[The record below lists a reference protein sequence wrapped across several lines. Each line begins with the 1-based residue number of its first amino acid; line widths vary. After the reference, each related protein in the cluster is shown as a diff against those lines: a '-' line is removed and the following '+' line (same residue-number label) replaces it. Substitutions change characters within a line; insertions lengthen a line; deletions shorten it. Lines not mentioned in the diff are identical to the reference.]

1 MEKQILFL
9 VKWAKIAG
17 LTLLMLGTVLKS
29 VFFHKLIAKVPFG
42 SNFLIASG
50 CIILSIYFLITS
62 FRSKKILNRLFKLGF
77 CIFLISSVFVFIH
90 FPGVNIMLSI
100 SAISAIFIFVLI
112 ILLFLNISTQIDNEN
127 FKNDLLIIVLV
138 MFLIVFYLVSF
149 MIYHNFV
156 FINH

>member
-50 CIILSIYFLITS
+50 CIILSLYFLITS
-62 FRSKKILNRLFKLGF
+62 FRSKKILNRLLKLGF
-77 CIFLISSVFVFIH
+77 SIFLISSVFVFIQ
-90 FPGVNIMLSI
+90 FPGGNIMLSI
-100 SAISAIFIFVLI
+100 SAISAIFIFILI
-112 ILLFLNISTQIDNEN
+112 ILLFLNISTHIDNEN
-127 FKNDLLIIVLV
+127 FKNDLLIITLV
-138 MFLIVFYLVSF
+138 IFLIVFYLVSF

>member
-29 VFFHKLIAKVPFG
+29 VFFHRLIAEVPFG
-42 SNFLIASG
+42 SNFLIVLG
-50 CIILSIYFLITS
+50 CFILSFYFLITS
-62 FRSKKILNRLFKLGF
+62 FRMKKILNRLLKLGF
-77 CIFLISSVFVFIH
+77 SIFLISSVFVFIQ
-90 FPGVNIMLSI
+90 FPGGNIMLSI
-100 SAISAIFIFVLI
+100 SAISAIFIFILI

-127 FKNDLLIIVLV
+127 FKNDLLIITLV
-138 MFLIVFYLVSF
+138 MFLIVFYLISF
-149 MIYHNFV
+149 MIYNNFV